1 MKKVFCILMA
11 SVLCLSLAAWK
22 APEEA
27 VGATGEAAAAETE
40 AEAAETAEAAAETE
54 AEAEAEA
61 EELKQYFLCTGRWDN
76 TVIVVDLE
84 KALDPANNDT
94 MNAVV
99 NRLRATEDIDP
110 DGDGSMEVASG
121 QPIYI
126 TINQDRME
134 AYVTNHSGS
143 VSDSEAGSFERGWKN
158 TGLSSYG
165 QHGQKANFCVID
177 LNEAL
182 DDKNWGTLGAVKA
195 FVDAHGD
202 GATGSAV
209 SPDGKY
215 LALTIAEHELSE
227 DGGHWV
233 NVFDLDND
241 YEFVTSFEMA
251 CEPVDDEPHFEPDE
265 RFGGFPCPNSPCFS
279 TLDGTATVF
288 TTNGGSCDVSVID
301 WEKLLNGEE
310 GAESA
315 RIPTQ
320 SGGFGLSCSPDG
332 KFIAT
337 TSREDPKD
345 ESEGNTISIIDVE
358 KARTDPENAEVNRI
372 LVGSYSED
380 KDARPFVSAYS
391 PDGSII
397 AVSCFRTNNVTIV
410 DAKEA
415 EAGGSVHTIHIPLD
429 MPKGREAEPSKPR
442 GLAFSADGR
451 YIAVSGA
458 PTKSTPHS
466 GVIWIIDTEDYT
478 VKGRVTGVGNE
489 TYMLGGFLGP
499 EVKK

>member
-1 MKKVFCILMA
+1 MAALMI
-11 SVLCLSLAAWK
+11 LSLAACGTTQTTPSA
-22 APEEA
+22 APASEA
-27 VGATGEAAAAETE
+27 PATPAPTPEATPAPTPEAPAE
-40 AEAAETAEAAAETE
+40 
-54 AEAEAEA
+54 
-61 EELKQYFLCTGRWDN
+61 KQYFLCTGRWDN
-76 TVIVVDLE
+76 TVIVIDLE
-84 KALDPANNDT
+84 KALDPANDST
-94 MNAVV
+94 ENAVV

-110 DGDGSMEVASG
+110 DGDGVMEVASG

-143 VSDSEAGSFERGWKN
+143 VSERETGSYELGWAS
-158 TGLSSYG
+158 TGLSSFG

-177 LNEAL
+177 LNKAL
-182 DDKNWGTLGAVKA
+182 DSSYWNTLGAVKA

-215 LALTIAEHELSE
+215 LALTIAEHNLSE
-227 DGGHWV
+227 DGGHWI

-241 YEFVTSFEMA
+241 YKFVTSFEMA
-251 CEPVDDEPHFEPDE
+251 SDPVDDEPHFEPDE

-279 TLDGTATVF
+279 TLGGEATVF
-288 TTNGGSCDVSVID
+288 TTNGGTLDVSVID
-301 WEKLLNGEE
+301 WEKLMSGEE

-332 KFIAT
+332 RFIAT

-358 KARTDPENAEVNRI
+358 KARTDPENAEINRI
-372 LVGSYSED
+372 LVGSDDPEQ
-380 KDARPFVSAYS
+380 DARPFVAAYS
-391 PDGSII
+391 PDGSVIV
-397 AVSCFRTNNVTIV
+397 VSCFRTNNITVV

-415 EAGGSVHTIHIPLD
+415 EAGGEVHTIHVPLD
-429 MPKGREAEPSKPR
+429 MPDDRADQPSKPR
-442 GLAFSADGR
+442 GVAFSADGR
-451 YIAVSGA
+451 YVAISGA
-458 PTKSTPHS
+458 PPKGEPGS
-466 GVIWIIDTEDYT
+466 GVVWIVDTSDWT
-478 VKGRVTGVGNE
+478 VKGRVTGIGNE
-489 TYMLGGFLGP
+489 TYMLGGFIGP
-499 EVKK
+499 EVK